1 MATLE
6 QAIQLAVE
14 AHRGQTD
21 RYGSPYIL
29 HPLRVMQRVRSEA
42 ARIAAV
48 LHDVVEDTPY
58 TLSDL
63 RERGFSPL
71 VVAAV
76 DRLTRREDETYEA
89 FIERIKPDALAVEV
103 KIADLED
110 NMDIRRATRPL
121 SEDDVQRMERYRRA
135 WAVLIQGPDLSSE
148 DRMFA

>member
-29 HPLRVMQRVRSEA
+29 HPLRVMQRVRSDT
-42 ARIAAV
+42 ARITAV

-58 TLSDL
+58 TFSDL
-63 RERGFSPL
+63 RERGFSST

-76 DRLTRREDETYEA
+76 DRLTRRDDEPYEA

-135 WAVLIQGPDLSSE
+135 WAVLIQGPDLASGE
-148 DRMFA
+148 RFG

>member
-29 HPLRVMQRVRSEA
+29 HPLRVMQRVRSDT
-42 ARIAAV
+42 ARITAV

-58 TLSDL
+58 TFSDL
-63 RERGFSPL
+63 RERGFSST

-76 DRLTRREDETYEA
+76 DRLTRRDDEPYEA

-135 WAVLIQGPDLSSE
+135 WAVWNATGGRGQY
-148 DRMFA
+148 